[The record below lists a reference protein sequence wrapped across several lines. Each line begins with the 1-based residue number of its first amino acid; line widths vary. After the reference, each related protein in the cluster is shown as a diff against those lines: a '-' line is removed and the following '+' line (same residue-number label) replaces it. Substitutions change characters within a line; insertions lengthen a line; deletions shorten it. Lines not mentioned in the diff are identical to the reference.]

1 MYPISKLN
9 AGLEGTTMQFSWYI
23 DYNCNNTIYIYN
35 FIELVVILNV
45 TVQPSAEWF

>member
-23 DYNCNNTIYIYN
+23 DYNCNNTVYIYIA
-35 FIELVVILNV
+35 EPVVILNV
-45 TVQPSAEWF
+45 TVPPSAE